1 MSWKFSLFAGALG
14 IGIEIFAAYFL
25 SSAFGLTFL
34 QKINWTSKYV
44 LGFFFGGFLSAC
56 WLFYWIKLCHHF
68 FHSPTQAT
76 PVVSQVTTKHME
88 GVSTPATAVPPQS
101 HAEPVAQPAL
111 AVQGQVDSVIQ
122 PSQQGPIES
131 GTSESFQ
138 SPSVSKP
145 VEAVTVPS
153 PSQAPVAPAVPSV
166 HPKTTL
172 TPPKPMSVQTS
183 PMHPAVASPSSSPPI
198 QAGAALGGGLPP
210 VSPVSASPVA
220 GVSTASVGTS
230 SVSQKAQDIE
240 SLMHI
245 DDTLDMAVF
254 KKVALEGQII
264 DLVYS
269 SDNDAVIC
277 KLLSEAHNWVVDI
290 SSPIENSVWRNE
302 IGETL
307 TIGAT
312 VLKQA
317 ALLEKL
323 EPDASIIPT
332 ILLMRGSIQNY
343 DSVVNY
349 LLQNHIYLV
358 KYQADEGEHVT
369 TFHQLLKKHF
379 SIFPDVPFDEDEDEE
394 AEEEEHNTDK
404 PDSLDEQ

>member
-1 MSWKFSLFAGALG
+1 MSWKFNLFAGALG
-14 IGIEIFAAYFL
+14 IGIEIFVAYFL

-68 FHSPTQAT
+68 FHSHTQAT

-88 GVSTPATAVPPQS
+88 GVSPPTTAVPPQS

-122 PSQQGPIES
+122 PSQQGPVES

-145 VEAVTVPS
+145 VEPVAAPS
-153 PSQAPVAPAVPSV
+153 ASQDPVAPAVPSV

-183 PMHPAVASPSSSPPI
+183 PMHPAVASPSSSTPI

-210 VSPVSASPVA
+210 VSPVSTGPA
-220 GVSTASVGTS
+220 GGVPLTATASVSAS

-277 KLLSEAHNWVVDI
+277 NLLSETHDWVVDI

-323 EPDASIIPT
+323 ESDASIVPT
-332 ILLMRGSIQNY
+332 IVLMRGSIQNY

-349 LLQNHIYLV
+349 LLQNHIHLV
-358 KYQADEGEHVT
+358 KYQADEAENVVT
-369 TFHQLLKKHF
+369 LHQLLKKHF
-379 SIFPDVPFDEDEDEE
+379 SIFPDIQIDDEENEEEDSEDETNDL
-394 AEEEEHNTDK
+394 T
-404 PDSLDEQ
+404 EQ